1 MSDRFPTDPIDDD
14 DPLLDPELAPIA
26 ALLGDAALWEEPP
39 PELEE
44 AVVAAVQQEADAANR
59 VIATPPADDASLAPV
74 VPIDRARRRWV
85 APLLSAAAAAL
96 IVAAGFGLSSRLSGE
111 DGPVVDHEVALAGT
125 DLATEAS
132 AVAEVTATPL
142 GTRIILDLRGL
153 PPAPEGSYYEAW
165 LRQSPEVGVSA
176 GTFHLRGG
184 DGAIEL
190 WAGVTVDDYPL
201 ITVTLQEEGG
211 GAASSGRVVL
221 RGSVG
226 G

>member
-14 DPLLDPELAPIA
+14 PFLDPELAPLA

-44 AVVAAVQQEADAANR
+44 AVVAAVQHEAGTTR
-59 VIATPPADDASLAPV
+59 RSIESPAPVEPALAPV
-74 VPIDRARRRWV
+74 VPIERARRRWV
-85 APLLSAAAAAL
+85 APLVSAAAAAL
-96 IVAAGFGLSSRLSGE
+96 LVVAGFGLASRLS
-111 DGPVVDHEVALAGT
+111 DDAPVIDHEVALAGT
-125 DLATEAS
+125 ELATGAS
-132 AVAEVTATPL
+132 ARAEVTATPL
-142 GTRIILDLRGL
+142 GTRIILDVTGL

-165 LRQSPEVGVSA
+165 LRQSPEIGVSA

-184 DGAIEL
+184 DGEIEL
-190 WAGVTVDDYPL
+190 WAGVTVDNYPL

-221 RGSVG
+221 AGRVDG
-226 G
+226 